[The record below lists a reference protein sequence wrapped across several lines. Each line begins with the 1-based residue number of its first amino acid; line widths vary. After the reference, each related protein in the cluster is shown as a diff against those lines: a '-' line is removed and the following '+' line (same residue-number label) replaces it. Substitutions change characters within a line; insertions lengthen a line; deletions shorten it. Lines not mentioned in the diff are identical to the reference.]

1 METLVMPE
9 RSVKA
14 GPSGTTTSPR
24 ADSEPT
30 HIGRL
35 TPAASRRARQRR
47 EVTEAT
53 RPSAAIVAEKELLR
67 AIGRRYVECTLE
79 NYMIDT
85 TLQPVDQD
93 RQQRAVREIR
103 GFVDELPTQI
113 DAGRNLI
120 LFGTVG
126 TGKDHLMAV
135 ACKAAAAA
143 DKTVRWRNASDVFT
157 DAKATWGKRGES
169 VDDIL
174 KPLQQADIL
183 ALSDP
188 IPAVGDIDAHEIR
201 WLLSLIDKRYRD
213 MKPTWVT
220 LNAKDGADARR
231 ALSHQVI
238 DRLQHN
244 ALVIDMK
251 WNSYRVK
258 R

>member
-1 METLVMPE
+1 ME
-9 RSVKA
+9 
-14 GPSGTTTSPR
+14 TTTSPR
-24 ADSEPT
+24 ESSEPL
-30 HIGRL
+30 HIGRF
-35 TPAASRRARQRR
+35 TPAAIRNTKRRRATATQ
-47 EVTEAT
+47 T
-53 RPSAAIVAEKELLR
+53 RPSSAIVAEKELLR
-67 AIGRRYVECTLE
+67 AIGRRYSECTLD
-79 NYMIDT
+79 NYLIDT
-85 TLQPVDQD
+85 SLPESDQD

-103 GFVDELPTQI
+103 GFVNELPTQI

-135 ACKAAAAA
+135 ACKAAAAVN
-143 DKTVRWRNASDVFT
+143 KTVRWRNASDVFT

-238 DRLQHN
+238 DRLQHH

>member
-1 METLVMPE
+1 METLTMPE
-9 RSVKA
+9 HSVKA
-14 GPSGTTTSPR
+14 ERLETDTSPK
-24 ADSEPT
+24 ASSESE
-30 HIGRL
+30 HIGQF
-35 TPAASRRARQRR
+35 TEQARQRMKQR
-47 EVTEAT
+47 RAASTES

-67 AIGRRYVECTLE
+67 AIGRRYCECTLD
-79 NYMIDT
+79 NYLIDT
-85 TLQPVDQD
+85 SLPATDQD
-93 RQQRAVREIR
+93 RQRRAVTEI
-103 GFVDELPTQI
+103 GEFLNELPTQI

-120 LFGTVG
+120 LYGTVG

-143 DKTVRWRNASDVFT
+143 NKTVRWRNASDVFT